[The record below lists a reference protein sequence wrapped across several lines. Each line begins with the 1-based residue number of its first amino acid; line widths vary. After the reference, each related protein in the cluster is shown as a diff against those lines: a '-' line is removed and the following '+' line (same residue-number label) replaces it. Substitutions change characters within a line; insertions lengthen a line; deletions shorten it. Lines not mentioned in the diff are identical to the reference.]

1 MAAPSDWIT
10 TTRQALPRFFKLVS
24 KLKPTFHLPDMT
36 AVDQGFVEAHR
47 VAALLW
53 DVDGT
58 LMPHHEMGVAPE
70 FQATLK
76 NLEARIP
83 QAILSNCG
91 EARFNELGRI
101 FPELPVLKAYK
112 TGNGR
117 VVLRVLERGVEHWSE
132 SAGTERRAVEKP
144 SEPLTPV
151 KKPSA
156 ELIEFAL
163 DHLGAPARE
172 RTFMVGDQYFTD
184 IAGANLAGIGSIK
197 VPTFKPE
204 SFPFPVRSFQMFER
218 AVYRLMHPR

>member
-24 KLKPTFHLPDMT
+24 KLKPTFHLPDIT

>member
-24 KLKPTFHLPDMT
+24 KLKPTFHLPDIT
-36 AVDQGFVEAHR
+36 AVDEGFVEVHK

-58 LMPHHEMGVAPE
+58 LMPHHDMNVAIE

-91 EARFNELGRI
+91 EARFHELGRI

-112 TGNGR
+112 AGNGR
-117 VVLRVLERGVEHWSE
+117 VLLRVLERGVERWTE
-132 SAGTERRAVEKP
+132 SAGKVRQGVEKP
-144 SEPLTPV
+144 SEPLTPL

-163 DHLGAPARE
+163 DQLGAPPRE
-172 RTFMVGDQYFTD
+172 RTFMVG
-184 IAGANLAGIGSIK
+184 
-197 VPTFKPE
+197 
-204 SFPFPVRSFQMFER
+204 
-218 AVYRLMHPR
+218 